1 VEAIILSI
9 FLDIDRSK
17 ASKVF
22 KAVHNLV
29 NVNRIILS
37 VSLVFKSRNLISSW
51 FLERISGTTAKDTAY
66 HKIKRHD
73 PKPMMRVPMNL
84 LSSHKTR
91 KNHDGLLY
99 LLNAFLIMIRGGK
112 NPPPISHFKKEIDKG
127 LFNSSTIFPY

>member
-84 LSSHKTR
+84 TR

-112 NPPPISHFKKEIDKG
+112 NPPPYFSF
-127 LFNSSTIFPY
+127 